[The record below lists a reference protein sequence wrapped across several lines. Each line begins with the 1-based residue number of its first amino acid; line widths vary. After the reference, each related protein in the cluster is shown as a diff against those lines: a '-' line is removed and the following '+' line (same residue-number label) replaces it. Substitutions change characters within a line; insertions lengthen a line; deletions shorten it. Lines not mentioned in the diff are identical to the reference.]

1 MNKYQLGVQVL
12 QRKIK
17 GNRNCQVGV
26 EAALFNRMVKKRLF
40 FSKNLKKGC
49 TCDFY
54 LVFILY
60 LLVISALISMLSCH
74 GFSPMAL

>member
-40 FSKNLKKGC
+40 QQEPEEG
-49 TCDFY
+49 
-54 LVFILY
+54 LY
-60 LLVISALISMLSCH
+60 M
-74 GFSPMAL
+74 